1 MTAIRLLHVDDEP
14 DIREVVEIS
23 LGLDPDFEVQSC
35 PSGRDA
41 LVMAAEWE
49 PDLVLLDV
57 MMPEMDGLT
66 TLAHLRDNPRTTDI
80 PVLFMTARVQ
90 AHEIERFRAIGAQG
104 VIAKP
109 FEPLTLAAS
118 IKRHIQLADVQIDPR
133 RLFLNRARDEVAAL
147 ESYKAALSD
156 RTQAATAIEHVEI
169 DCALDRRR
177 CSNRVRGHR
186 RQGAEAG
193 AGAGGTIGRQGDDD
207 GRDRGHRCALRSR
220 RAQIGQQHWPCHV
233 AISAAGRDHAFSSA
247 ACISDRAMSRN
258 ARMASRTFSHSPG
271 VSPRPA
277 RSGSIRICST
287 QRA

>member
-23 LGLDPDFEVQSC
+23 LALDPDFEVQSC
-35 PSGRDA
+35 TSGRDA
-41 LVMAAEWE
+41 LVMAAEWK

-133 RLFLNRARDEVAAL
+133 RLFLNRARDEVASL
-147 ESYKAALSD
+147 ESYKTALSD
-156 RTQAATAIEHVEI
+156 RTQAATAIEYIES
-169 DCALDRRR
+169 AARRI
-177 CSNRVRGHR
+177 
-186 RQGAEAG
+186 ADA
-193 AGAGGTIGRQGDDD
+193 APIGFEDIS
-207 GRDRGHRCALRSR
+207 A
-220 RAQIGQQHWPCHV
+220 RAQRLEQALEAQLAGKATMTDVIG
-233 AISAAGRDHAFSSA
+233 AIDALSEAVVHR
-247 ACISDRAMSRN
+247 
-258 ARMASRTFSHSPG
+258 
-271 VSPRPA
+271 
-277 RSGSIRICST
+277 
-287 QRA
+287 

>member
-90 AHEIERFRAIGAQG
+90 THEIERFRAIGAQG

-156 RTQAATAIEHVEI
+156 RTQAAAAIEHIESTARWITDAAPIGFEDIGVKAQRLEQALEAQLAGKATMTDVIGAI
-169 DCALDRRR
+169 DAL
-177 CSNRVRGHR
+177 SEAVVHR
-186 RQGAEAG
+186 
-193 AGAGGTIGRQGDDD
+193 
-207 GRDRGHRCALRSR
+207 
-220 RAQIGQQHWPCHV
+220 
-233 AISAAGRDHAFSSA
+233 
-247 ACISDRAMSRN
+247 
-258 ARMASRTFSHSPG
+258 
-271 VSPRPA
+271 
-277 RSGSIRICST
+277 
-287 QRA
+287 